1 LFESEMQDGIW
12 VDDQYYILAT
22 SARSARGSAVLKDGD
37 TFAVFDSSG
46 DIAAS
51 GSGEY
56 GIYHDGTRHLSLL
69 TLRLGSDRLMLL
81 SSRTTTGNE
90 VFGADL
96 SNPDGL
102 EQGAITL
109 PRDLVHFFRCRFLNQ
124 GRAFER
130 LRLVNYSG
138 RRVSLPVVYNYAAD
152 FADIFEVRGT
162 RRLRRGIALPQHASL
177 DGVELAY
184 KGLDDVV
191 RRTRITWNPAPSS
204 ATGSSARFDLVLDP
218 HETITLSLTIECA
231 AGPWPDKT
239 RDFDEAFAAVEE
251 RAREKERD
259 YAVIST
265 SNQQFNEWVSR
276 SLADVRLMTAD
287 TQHGE
292 YPYAGVPWFSTPFGR
307 DGIITALE
315 VLWLNPR
322 LAKGVLRFLAATQ
335 ADRLVPEQDAEPGKI
350 LHEIRGGEMAA
361 LGEVPFG
368 RYYGSVDSTPLFVML
383 AGEYYRRTADLP
395 FVAEIWPNIERA
407 LTWMS
412 DHGDVDGD
420 GFLDYQRRTANGLVQ
435 QGWKDSQDSVF
446 HADGTLAQPPIA
458 LCEVQGYA
466 YAAFRAAATLAAA
479 LGDGEAATTL
489 TARATA
495 LRQHFEETFWSQE
508 LGTYALALDGVK
520 QQCLVRSSNP
530 GHCLFTGVVD
540 AARARLVAESLM
552 GTDLFS
558 GWGIRTIGT
567 REGRYNPMS
576 YHNGSLWP
584 HDNAIAAAGL
594 ARYGLTDAVMAIM
607 AGLFEASLFVEL
619 QRLPELFCGFR
630 RRPGEGPT
638 LYPVACAPQSW
649 AAAAVCLL
657 LQSCL
662 GLSIDAVEGRV
673 TISQARLPD
682 FLEHVTV
689 RGLTVGAG
697 GSIDLSFDR
706 QAHDVGVTVL
716 NRTGRVAVIITK

>member
-1 LFESEMQDGIW
+1 MQDGIW

-22 SARSARGSAVLKDGD
+22 TARSAGASAVLKYGD

-46 DIAAS
+46 DIAPS
-51 GSGEY
+51 GFGEY
-56 GIYHDGTRHLSLL
+56 GLYHDGTRFLSLL
-69 TLRLGSDRLMLL
+69 TIRLDTDRLMLL
-81 SSRTTTGNE
+81 SSRTSPGNE
-90 VFGADL
+90 AFGADL
-96 SNPDGL
+96 SNPDIV
-102 EQGAITL
+102 EEGAITL
-109 PRDLVHFFRCRFLNQ
+109 HRDLIHFFRCRFLSQ
-124 GRAFER
+124 GHAYER

-138 RRVSLPVVYNYAAD
+138 RRVTLPVVYTYAAD

-162 RRLRRGIALPQHASL
+162 RRIRRGIVLPSHVSF

-191 RRTRITWNPAPSS
+191 RRTRLTWNPAPTS
-204 ATGSSARFDLVLDP
+204 ATGSSARFDLALDP
-218 HETITLSLTIECA
+218 HETVTLSLTVECA
-231 AGPWPDKT
+231 NGEWSETT
-239 RDFDEAFAAVEE
+239 RDFDEAFAAIDT
-251 RAREKERD
+251 RAREKQRE

-265 SNQQFNEWVSR
+265 SDQQFNEWVTR
-276 SLADVRLMTAD
+276 SLSDVRLMTAD
-287 TQHGE
+287 TPYGP
-292 YPYAGVPWFSTPFGR
+292 YPYAGVPWFSTAFGR

-315 VLWLNPR
+315 VLWLNPP

-335 ADRLVPEQDAEPGKI
+335 ADGLIPEQDAEPGKI
-350 LHEIRGGEMAA
+350 LHEMRGGEMAA

-407 LTWMS
+407 LSWMS
-412 DHGDVDGD
+412 DYGDIDGD
-420 GFLDYQRRTANGLVQ
+420 GFLEYQRRTASGLVQ

-466 YAAFRAAATLAAA
+466 YAALCAAGTLAHA
-479 LGDGEAATTL
+479 LGNAERATTL
-489 TARATA
+489 NARAEA
-495 LRQHFEETFWSQE
+495 LRHHFEDAFWSEE

-520 QQCLVRSSNP
+520 RQCLVRSSNP

-540 AARARLVAESLM
+540 PRRARLVAESVM
-552 GTDLFS
+552 GPDLFS
-558 GWGIRTIGT
+558 GWGIRTVST
-567 REGRYNPMS
+567 REARYNPMS

-584 HDNAIAAAGL
+584 HDNAICAAGL

-649 AAAAVCLL
+649 AAAAVSQL

-673 TISQARLPD
+673 TVSQARLPD

-689 RGLTVGAG
+689 RGLTVGG
-697 GSIDLSFDR
+697 GAAIDLSFDR

-716 NRTGRVAVIITK
+716 NRTGHVAVIITK

>member
-1 LFESEMQDGIW
+1 MQDGIW

-22 SARSARGSAVLKDGD
+22 SARSAGGSAVLKHDD

-46 DIAAS
+46 DIA
-51 GSGEY
+51 GLGPGEY
-56 GIYHDGTRHLSLL
+56 GLYHDGTRHLSHL
-69 TLRLGSDRLMLL
+69 TVRLGTDRLMLL
-81 SSRTTTGNE
+81 SSRTTASNE
-90 VFGADL
+90 LFGADL
-96 SNPDGL
+96 SNPDIVERGDVV
-102 EQGAITL
+102 L
-109 PRDLVHFFRCRFLNQ
+109 PRDLVHFFRCRFLSQ
-124 GRAFER
+124 GHAYER
-130 LRLVNYSG
+130 LRLVNYSAT
-138 RRVSLPVVYNYAAD
+138 RVSLPVVYSFAAD

-162 RRLRRGIALPQHASL
+162 RRIRRGVSLPTHVTS

-191 RRTRITWNPAPSS
+191 RRTRMTWTPAPVSVS
-204 ATGSSARFDLVLDP
+204 ESSARFDLSLDP
-218 HETITLSLTIECA
+218 HDTITLSLTIECA
-231 AGPWPDKT
+231 SGAHPDAVA
-239 RDFDEAFAAVEE
+239 DFDVAFTDLEE
-251 RAREKERD
+251 RTRHKQRE

-265 SNQQFNEWVSR
+265 ANQQFNEWVAR
-276 SLADVRLMTAD
+276 SLSDVRLMTAD
-287 TQHGE
+287 TPYGQ
-292 YPYAGVPWFSTPFGR
+292 YPYAGVPWFSTAFGR

-322 LAKGVLRFLAATQ
+322 LAQGVLRFLAATQ
-335 ADRLVPEQDAEPGKI
+335 ADNVIPEQDAEPGKI
-350 LHEIRGGEMAA
+350 LHEMRGGEMAA

-383 AGEYYRRTADLP
+383 AGEYYRRTADLA

-412 DHGDVDGD
+412 DYGDPDGD
-420 GFLDYQRRTANGLVQ
+420 GFLEYQRRTPNGLVQ

-466 YAAFRAAATLAAA
+466 YAALCAAGTLAAA
-479 LGDGEAATTL
+479 LGNGERAATL
-489 TARATA
+489 TARAAA
-495 LRQHFEETFWSQE
+495 LRQHFEEAFWAEE
-508 LGTYALALDGVK
+508 LGSYALALDGLK
-520 QQCLVRSSNP
+520 RQCLVRSSNP
-530 GHCLFTGVVD
+530 GHCLFTGIVD
-540 AARARLVAESLM
+540 ASRARLVAESLM

-567 REGRYNPMS
+567 REARYNPMS

-657 LQSCL
+657 LQSSL

-673 TISQARLPD
+673 TISHARLPE
-682 FLEHVTV
+682 FLDQVTV
-689 RGLTVGAG
+689 RGLTVGG
-697 GSIDLSFDR
+697 GSSIDLSFDR

-716 NRTGRVAVIITK
+716 DRMGQVAVIITK